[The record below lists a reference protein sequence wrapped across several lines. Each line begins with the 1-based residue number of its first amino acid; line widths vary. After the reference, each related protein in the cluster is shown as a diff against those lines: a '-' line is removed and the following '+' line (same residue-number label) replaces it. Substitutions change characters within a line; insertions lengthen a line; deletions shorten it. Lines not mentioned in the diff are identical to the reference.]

1 MSVVEVRIYTIH
13 EGRREEF
20 VKLYDEV
27 LLPAQHA
34 FGLNVLGQFTSLD
47 DEQTFVWLLPL
58 RQPGG
63 AATQDARIDVKRPRW
78 RCPGPSG

>member
-1 MSVVEVRIYTIH
+1 MSVIEVRIYTIH

-34 FGLNVLGQFTSLD
+34 FGLNVLGQFLPRRRAD
-47 DEQTFVWLLPL
+47 LRVAAPL

-63 AATQDARIDVKRPRW
+63 AATQVE
-78 RCPGPSG
+78 